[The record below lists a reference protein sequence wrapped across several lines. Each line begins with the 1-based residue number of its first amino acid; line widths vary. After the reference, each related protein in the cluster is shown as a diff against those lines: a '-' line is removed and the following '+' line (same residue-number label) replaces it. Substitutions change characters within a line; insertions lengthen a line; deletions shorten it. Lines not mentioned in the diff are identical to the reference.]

1 MSRSDFGFSDA
12 DPLRGSGERRAPL
25 PRVTESRPPDAFE
38 EGDLFEYG
46 RMLWSRRRLI
56 LGGTV
61 VAAVLAAVAATVLP
75 KTYRATATLFIAESK
90 MWTSQAE
97 QKDIPPH
104 KYMEIIRSHAV
115 AGRVIR
121 DLKLDQSYG
130 LNEEKLIKK
139 IDVIPIEGSKLLRVQ
154 VEARTATLARDIANA
169 VVARSVELNRS
180 LSSGDAVA
188 ADAFVR
194 TQLADASKR
203 YDAAETALRTFN
215 ETARLAE
222 VRQQVDTELQLQ
234 QELSLRLAEV
244 QRDIS
249 RARGSVEA
257 MTTELKG
264 QKKVLD
270 LVKSIGE
277 DPTFKDVVQNASKAD
292 LERLLSVQMK
302 SEQVNPLYQEIEPQ
316 LVERLGDVAGGTR
329 EKETIQASM
338 AASTQRLVTLQQ
350 ELARKEAEFDRLDTS
365 YSVEQD
371 NYKTLAKKQ
380 AEVGLLTQVKDA
392 DLQVVDPAVIPT
404 SHIRPNVWVYT
415 ALISVIAFVTLALV
429 ALVLEYGAARR
440 VAQARPTESRPLP
453 EMTGTR

>member
-1 MSRSDFGFSDA
+1 M
-12 DPLRGSGERRAPL
+12 RGPAARRAS
-25 PRVTESRPPDAFE
+25 PRVTDPRPPDAFE

-46 RMLWSRRRLI
+46 RMLWARRRLI
-56 LGGTV
+56 LVGTLT
-61 VAAVLAAVAATVLP
+61 ATVLAAAAALLLP

-90 MWTSQAE
+90 MWTSQSE

-121 DLKLDQSYG
+121 DLKLDQPPYG
-130 LNEEKLIKK
+130 YNEDELIKK
-139 IDVIPIEGSKLLRVQ
+139 IDVVPVEGSKLLRVQ
-154 VEARTATLARDIANA
+154 IEARTATLARDIANA
-169 VVARSVELNRS
+169 VVARSIELNRS

-215 ETARLAE
+215 EKARLAE

-257 MTTELKG
+257 MTAELKG

-270 LVKSIGE
+270 LVKSISE
-277 DPTFKDVVQNASKAD
+277 DPTFKDVIQSASKAD

-329 EKETIQASM
+329 EKETIQASV
-338 AASTQRLVTLQQ
+338 AASTRRLVALQQ

-371 NYKTLAKKQ
+371 NYKTLARKQ
-380 AEVGLLTQVKDA
+380 AEVGLLAQVKDA
-392 DLQVVDPAVIPT
+392 DLQVVDPAVVPT
-404 SHIRPNVWVYT
+404 RHIRPNVWVYT
-415 ALISVIAFVTLALV
+415 ALISTIALVTLALL
-429 ALVLEYGAARR
+429 AFVLEYGDARR
-440 VAQARPTESRPLP
+440 SASARPVESRPVP